1 MPYPLGMLW
10 KGLAGKI
17 SDAKVLPLS
26 FYPPMRQVY
35 IEFSHPVL
43 SKSAEHK
50 SLILALT
57 HSQCMEETEDDQAH
71 KGLRAQCWVGKEWDS
86 P

>member
-17 SDAKVLPLS
+17 SDAN
-26 FYPPMRQVY
+26 
-35 IEFSHPVL
+35 
-43 SKSAEHK
+43 K

-57 HSQCMEETEDDQAH
+57 HSQSMEETEDDQTH